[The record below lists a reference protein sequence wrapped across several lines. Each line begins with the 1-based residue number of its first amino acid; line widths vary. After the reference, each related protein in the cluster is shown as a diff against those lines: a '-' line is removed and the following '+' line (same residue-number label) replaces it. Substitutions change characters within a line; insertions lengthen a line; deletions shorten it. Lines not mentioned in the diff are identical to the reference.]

1 MMPSKIPARGAHVVL
16 ADASAACGLAVSA
29 PRRSPNASVPNETS
43 ASTNRASAPR
53 ARSRSAFHA
62 IGFPAR
68 RVTSAATASADAGG
82 ADAAPEGRGERRLE
96 AELARRCG
104 AEESERARAATRGVE
119 AHLAL
124 HHLGLAPAPEAL
136 RGAQVRAVERARRG
150 HVDGARSEARR
161 AVAEVEV
168 FAVEEVARIE
178 AAELTE
184 EVAADRHEGAV
195 HPVDAVGHAPEPR
208 PEPTERGVEQE
219 MRERPEA
226 RRRRLPSAA
235 LTRETSAGDARARRA
250 RERLDQGGE
259 RAGQHARVGIQEHE
273 HVTPHRLRAAVR
285 ARREAQV

>member
-1 MMPSKIPARGAHVVL
+1 MMPSKSPARGAHVVL

-43 ASTNRASAPR
+43 ASTNRANAPR

-82 ADAAPEGRGERRLE
+82 ADAEGRGERRLE

-104 AEESERARAATRGVE
+104 AEESERARAAARGVE

-136 RGAQVRAVERARRG
+136 RGAQVQAVERARRG

-178 AAELTE
+178 ARELVE

-195 HPVDAVGHAPEPR
+195 HPVDGVGRAAKPR
-208 PEPTERGVEQE
+208 PEPPERDRKSV
-219 MRERPEA
+219 
-226 RRRRLPSAA
+226 
-235 LTRETSAGDARARRA
+235 
-250 RERLDQGGE
+250 
-259 RAGQHARVGIQEHE
+259 
-273 HVTPHRLRAAVR
+273 
-285 ARREAQV
+285 